1 MKNKILVSLLL
12 PAMFLP
18 GAGWA
23 QCTPDVHGVAQL
35 TSPPPG
41 DECQAPVQITATATA
56 GVPSGSDVHLLAPYV
71 EFQKGFRVAAGG
83 QLRAGANYAGAA
95 RLLTQ
100 ASFGPTQQD
109 IEHLLSLGSYEAWL
123 DEQFAMPLQ
132 RQLPAMRTLN
142 TLMCEDSSEPNYV
155 ETNNRYGRR
164 QVWWE
169 HVMNGEDQ
177 LRQRVAF
184 SLSQILVVSDV
195 GELGNFQFGM
205 TDYWDTLLT
214 HSFGNYRDLLEA
226 VTLHPMMGEW
236 LSSIRNRKAVPAEN
250 IHPDE
255 NYAREILQLFSIGLH
270 QLNLDGTLKKGAD
283 GLPIPTYGQAEI
295 KEFARVFTGLIYAG
309 VDHWWQGPWSG
320 AITTQPMVP
329 YEDFHDTG
337 AKTLLNG
344 QVVPAGGNTLTD
356 IRAALDIIFNHPN
369 VPPFISRQLIQ
380 RLVTS
385 NPTPAY
391 VERVAQTFVDNGSGE
406 RGDLKAV
413 VKAILLDPEAR
424 RAHPATEHFG
434 KLREPLL
441 RFSHLWRAFG
451 LTEKTRNGTLWN
463 QESCGQGDYD
473 LYWMWWLTSL
483 QQRSGQDILGAPSVF
498 NFYQPG
504 FSPSGSA
511 ANAGLVAP
519 EFQIASESRLTS
531 TASAMNWQIQASRWN
546 EDRWSIVDLQDEE
559 PWGASP
565 EFLLKR
571 LNLLLLNGQMAR
583 AEYDVLTT
591 HLNNVLNSNNSKSG
605 DVVRDAITLIVNSP
619 NYLIQK

>member
-1 MKNKILVSLLL
+1 
-12 PAMFLP
+12 
-18 GAGWA
+18 
-23 QCTPDVHGVAQL
+23 
-35 TSPPPG
+35 
-41 DECQAPVQITATATA
+41 
-56 GVPSGSDVHLLAPYV
+56 
-71 EFQKGFRVAAGG
+71 
-83 QLRAGANYAGAA
+83 
-95 RLLTQ
+95 
-100 ASFGPTQQD
+100 
-109 IEHLLSLGSYEAWL
+109 
-123 DEQFAMPLQ
+123 MP
-132 RQLPAMRTLN
+132 
-142 TLMCEDSSEPNYV
+142 E
-155 ETNNRYGRR
+155 
-164 QVWWE
+164 
-169 HVMNGEDQ
+169 
-177 LRQRVAF
+177 
-184 SLSQILVVSDV
+184 
-195 GELGNFQFGM
+195 
-205 TDYWDTLLT
+205 
-214 HSFGNYRDLLEA
+214 
-226 VTLHPMMGEW
+226 
-236 LSSIRNRKAVPAEN
+236 EN

-270 QLNLDGTLKKGAD
+270 QLNLDGTLKKDAN

-295 KEFARVFTGLIYAG
+295 KNFARVFTGLIYAG
-309 VDHWWQGPWSG
+309 ADHWWQGPWSG

-329 YEDFHDTG
+329 YEEFHDTD
-337 AKTLLNG
+337 AKTLLDG
-344 QVVPAGGNTLTD
+344 QIVPAGGNTLTD

-380 RLVTS
+380 RMVTS
-385 NPTPAY
+385 NPSPAY
-391 VERVAQTFVDNGSGE
+391 VERVARVFADNGSGE

-451 LTEKTRNGTLWN
+451 LTIKTRNGTLWG
-463 QESCGQGDYD
+463 QESCGQGNYE

-504 FSPSGSA
+504 FSPSGPA

-519 EFQIASESRLTS
+519 EFQIASESRLTG

-571 LNLLLLNGQMAR
+571 LNLLLLNGQMAP
-583 AEYDVLTT
+583 AEYDVLVT
-591 HLNNVLNSNNSKSG
+591 HLNNVLDSNNSESG
-605 DVVRDAITLIVNSP
+605 DAVRDAITLIVNSP